1 MAPAGHAVLFKS
13 TGDPTY
19 NTTEPGGALTN
30 SGWRWEGTW
39 STFLGTPIAPTY
51 FISAAHFGG
60 STNWTFSL
68 NGFVYHPVASFDD
81 PNSDLIIWKVA
92 ETFPSYAL
100 LYTNTDEVG
109 KHCVVFGRGVQRG
122 PPVIVSG
129 VTNGWAWGAGDGLK
143 RWGENNVTAIA
154 NLGGGVGDTLRQ
166 TFDRA
171 GNSNECHLTVNDSG
185 GALFIQDGSVWKLAG
200 IHYAVDNPFISTNGV
215 NGSGFNAAMLDYGG
229 VYIGGD
235 GNWQLI
241 TNQVADIPASFYS
254 TRISSRVAW
263 INSVID
269 FLPGNDLQITA
280 IQKAGNDVLVSFATG
295 TNKTYQLETR
305 DSLTTGS
312 WSVLASNIVGTGG
325 VMIYTNAGAANAT
338 NRFYR
343 LGLMP

>member
-1 MAPAGHAVLFKS
+1 MLPAARAVLFKS

-30 SGWRWEGTW
+30 SGWRLEGNR

-51 FISAAHFGG
+51 FVSAKHVGG
-60 STNWTFSL
+60 NVGDLFQL
-68 NGFVYHPVASFDD
+68 NGFAYQTTAFFDD
-81 PNSDLIIWKVA
+81 PGSDLRVWKVA
-92 ETFPSYAL
+92 QTFPSYAM
-100 LYTNTDEVG
+100 LYTNTNEVG
-109 KHCVVFGRGVQRG
+109 KNSVVFGRGVQRG
-122 PPVIVSG
+122 PAVLVSG
-129 VTNGWAWGAGDGLK
+129 VTNGWAWGAGDGVK
-143 RWGENNVTAIA
+143 RWGENVVAAVT
-154 NLGGGVGDTLRQ
+154 NLSGNPLIRCQFDRGGG
-166 TFDRA
+166 
-171 GNSNECHLTVNDSG
+171 SNECHLTVNDSG
-185 GALFIQDGSVWKLAG
+185 GALFIQDGGVWKLAG

-215 NGSGFNAAMLDYGG
+215 NGSGFNAAMMDYGG

-241 TNQVADIPASFYS
+241 PNQPGDIPASFYS
-254 TRISSRVAW
+254 TRVSSRVAW

-280 IQKAGNDVLVSFATG
+280 IQQSGNDILISFVTG
-295 TNKTYQLETR
+295 TNKIYQLESR

-312 WSVLASNIVGTGG
+312 WSVLASNIVGTGSL
-325 VMIYTNAGAANAT
+325 MIYTNAGAANTT